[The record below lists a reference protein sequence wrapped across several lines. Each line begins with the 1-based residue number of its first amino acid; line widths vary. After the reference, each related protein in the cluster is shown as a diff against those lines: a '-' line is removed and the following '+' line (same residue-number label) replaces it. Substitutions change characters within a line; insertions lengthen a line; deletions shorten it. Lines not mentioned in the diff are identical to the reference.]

1 MQKTVLST
9 ADVARLFNVT
19 ETTVKRWAD
28 EGTLEC
34 QKTPGGH
41 RKFLISSVVDFAE
54 KNNFDPVGTLEL
66 PESDKEAPAIEMAI
80 LSRDFP
86 SLVSAYMRKAL
97 SPDRTDLIAFLSY
110 LYEHRIHLWEIFD
123 FVVQPGMRVLGD
135 RWEKGQLDISH
146 EHRASNETLDA
157 LSKLQTRI
165 KIKPSSGKKAIFA
178 CPGDEM
184 HEIGLRCASY
194 LFESEGWTIHYLGAR
209 TPFSAII
216 SAVKELKPDVVCL
229 SLTYPVNEGQID
241 SQLKELSSLAHTMHA
256 KIVIG
261 GIGSKRTL
269 VEEGVVDQVL
279 GSSKDVV
286 DFIAGSGRNGA
297 TARLENKR
305 IS

>member
-1 MQKTVLST
+1 LQKTVLST

-28 EGTLEC
+28 DGTLEC

-54 KNNFDPVGTLEL
+54 KNNFEPVGTLEL
-66 PESDKEAPAIEMAI
+66 PKSDKGAPAIEMAV
-80 LSRDFP
+80 LSRDF
-86 SLVSAYMRKAL
+86 SALAGAYMHKAL

-123 FVVQPGMRVLGD
+123 LVVQPGMRMLGEQ
-135 RWEKGQLDISH
+135 WEKGQLDISH
-146 EHRASNETLDA
+146 EHRASHETLEA

-165 KIKPSSGKKAIFA
+165 KIKPDNGKKAIFA

-194 LFESEGWTIHYLGAR
+194 LFESEGWTTHYLGAR
-209 TPFSAII
+209 TPVSAIVL
-216 SAVKELKPDVVCL
+216 AMKELKPDVVCM
-229 SLTYPVNEGQID
+229 SLTYPVGNGHQE

-256 KIVIG
+256 AIVVG
-261 GIGSKRTL
+261 GIGSRPTL
-269 VEEGVVDQVL
+269 VVDGYVDRVL
-279 GSSKDVV
+279 SSSKDVV
-286 DFIAGSGRNGA
+286 DFITGYGRNEGKA
-297 TARLENKR
+297 KNGK
-305 IS
+305 